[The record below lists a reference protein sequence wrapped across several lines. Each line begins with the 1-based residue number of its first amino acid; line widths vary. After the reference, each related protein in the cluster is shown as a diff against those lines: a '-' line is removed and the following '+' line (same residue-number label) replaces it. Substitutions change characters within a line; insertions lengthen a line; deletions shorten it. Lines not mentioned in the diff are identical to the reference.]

1 MRGMK
6 IGYAR
11 VSTEEQSLDLQR
23 DALARAGCEQV
34 FEDQG
39 LSGVAVK
46 RPGLDQ
52 ALATIGPGDVLVV
65 WRLDRLARSLRQ
77 LIHTVEDLE
86 AKGIGLKSITEAID
100 TSTAG
105 GRLVFHIFGSIAEFE
120 RALIRER
127 TRAGLIAAKARGR
140 AGGRPAK
147 LIGERLEHAR
157 NLLNAGSSVSAVAR
171 SMGVSRSTVLRSVR
185 LAGAEA

>member
-23 DALARAGCEQV
+23 DALARGGCEQV

-65 WRLDRLARSLRQ
+65 WRLDRLGRSLPHLIETVRQ
-77 LIHTVEDLE
+77 LGE
-86 AKGIGLKSITEAID
+86 KGAGFASFSEAID
-100 TSTAG
+100 TTTPG
-105 GRLVFHIFGSIAEFE
+105 GTLIFHMVGALAQFE
-120 RALIRER
+120 RALIIER
-127 TRAGLIAAKARGR
+127 TRAGIAAARKRGKAL
-140 AGGRPAK
+140 GRPRK
-147 LIGERLEHAR
+147 LTPEQVAHAR
-157 NLLNAGSSVSAVAR
+157 EVIEDGMQSPATMAELL
-171 SMGVSRSTVLRSVR
+171 GVDHSTLWRALKRDV
-185 LAGAEA
+185 